1 MKNNLII
8 IFILFINFFHF
19 IDSYAEDDFN
29 FDVTEIQVTQN
40 GNLIKG
46 FKRGV
51 VKTNTNQTIITAD
64 TFEYNKSTNIL
75 NAKGNVIVNDLVKNY
90 LIESDDITYF
100 KDQDNIFSKG
110 KTTGLINSRYKI
122 LSNDVKL
129 NRKMNIISSDNKTII
144 IDESSTEYHASKF
157 QYLINQ
163 KVLKGKNIEIRT
175 GLDKSKNENEIYF
188 FNDGIFNLNNEEFL
202 ASDTK
207 IFIKKN
213 SFDNSDNDPRIYGIS
228 SSKKND
234 KTILNKATFTSCKKD
249 DDCPPWHIDAK
260 KITHDTIKKKI
271 IYDNAILKVYD
282 VPVLYFPKFFHPDP
296 SVNRQ
301 SGFLQPQL
309 NSSNILGTSFML
321 PYYHVISDNKDLT
334 IKPIKFD
341 SNINMIQ
348 NEYRQKNKFSS
359 FIGDFGLTKGY
370 QSLTTDNKK
379 KDLAHFFGKYD
390 LDLNLD
396 DFNNSSLN
404 LSLQKT
410 TNDTYL
416 KVFDTNLQN
425 VDELL
430 LPKQQSQL
438 FSELKL
444 NLDHKDYNSLTGI
457 RMYENLDKKDSDR
470 YQYNLP
476 YYRFSKNILKL
487 DIGNLNFISSGDN
500 VYKNT
505 NNIRS
510 SMINDFNFSSLN
522 FLTKNGLKNKFELNL
537 KNTNFIGKNDPDYK
551 SSPSNELVSLFNF
564 KSSLPMIKKSKKF
577 KNTIE
582 PKISFRINPTNM
594 KNSSDQSKLIN
605 TNNIFSMNRLGLN
618 NTLEEGKS
626 ITMGLNHKKENIENI
641 NKYFQFNLATI
652 FRDKNSL
659 NIPKSSGISDKQSNL
674 FGSVV
679 YGLSDKLVFDYDFSL
694 DNDYKKFEY
703 NSIGSTIN
711 LGNFNSRINFL
722 EKGGKIGGTNSIEN
736 FSSYNFND
744 DNSIKFNTR
753 RNRKIGLTEYYDL
766 VYEYKNDCLTA
777 GFKYRKSFYQDRDLK
792 PSEDLVFTISII
804 PLTQYEQKIDETM
817 LRNN

>member
-1 MKNNLII
+1 
-8 IFILFINFFHF
+8 
-19 IDSYAEDDFN
+19 
-29 FDVTEIQVTQN
+29 
-40 GNLIKG
+40 
-46 FKRGV
+46 
-51 VKTNTNQTIITAD
+51 
-64 TFEYNKSTNIL
+64 
-75 NAKGNVIVNDLVKNY
+75 
-90 LIESDDITYF
+90 
-100 KDQDNIFSKG
+100 
-110 KTTGLINSRYKI
+110 
-122 LSNDVKL
+122 
-129 NRKMNIISSDNKTII
+129 
-144 IDESSTEYHASKF
+144 
-157 QYLINQ
+157 
-163 KVLKGKNIEIRT
+163 
-175 GLDKSKNENEIYF
+175 
-188 FNDGIFNLNNEEFL
+188 
-202 ASDTK
+202 
-207 IFIKKN
+207 
-213 SFDNSDNDPRIYGIS
+213 
-228 SSKKND
+228 
-234 KTILNKATFTSCKKD
+234 
-249 DDCPPWHIDAK
+249 
-260 KITHDTIKKKI
+260 
-271 IYDNAILKVYD
+271 
-282 VPVLYFPKFFHPDP
+282 
-296 SVNRQ
+296 
-301 SGFLQPQL
+301 
-309 NSSNILGTSFML
+309 
-321 PYYHVISDNKDLT
+321 
-334 IKPIKFD
+334 
-341 SNINMIQ
+341 
-348 NEYRQKNKFSS
+348 
-359 FIGDFGLTKGY
+359 
-370 QSLTTDNKK
+370 
-379 KDLAHFFGKYD
+379 
-390 LDLNLD
+390 
-396 DFNNSSLN
+396 
-404 LSLQKT
+404 
-410 TNDTYL
+410 
-416 KVFDTNLQN
+416 
-425 VDELL
+425 L

-457 RMYENLDKKDSDR
+457 RMYENLNKKDSDR

-500 VYKNT
+500 AYKNT

-618 NTLEEGKS
+618 KTLEEGKS

-722 EKGGKIGGTNSIEN
+722 EQSGKIGSTNSIEN

>member
-1 MKNNLII
+1 
-8 IFILFINFFHF
+8 
-19 IDSYAEDDFN
+19 
-29 FDVTEIQVTQN
+29 
-40 GNLIKG
+40 
-46 FKRGV
+46 
-51 VKTNTNQTIITAD
+51 
-64 TFEYNKSTNIL
+64 
-75 NAKGNVIVNDLVKNY
+75 
-90 LIESDDITYF
+90 
-100 KDQDNIFSKG
+100 
-110 KTTGLINSRYKI
+110 
-122 LSNDVKL
+122 
-129 NRKMNIISSDNKTII
+129 
-144 IDESSTEYHASKF
+144 
-157 QYLINQ
+157 
-163 KVLKGKNIEIRT
+163 
-175 GLDKSKNENEIYF
+175 
-188 FNDGIFNLNNEEFL
+188 
-202 ASDTK
+202 
-207 IFIKKN
+207 
-213 SFDNSDNDPRIYGIS
+213 
-228 SSKKND
+228 
-234 KTILNKATFTSCKKD
+234 
-249 DDCPPWHIDAK
+249 
-260 KITHDTIKKKI
+260 
-271 IYDNAILKVYD
+271 
-282 VPVLYFPKFFHPDP
+282 
-296 SVNRQ
+296 
-301 SGFLQPQL
+301 
-309 NSSNILGTSFML
+309 ML

-457 RMYENLDKKDSDR
+457 RMYENLDEKDSDR

-500 VYKNT
+500 AYKNT

-605 TNNIFSMNRLGLN
+605 TNNIFSMN
-618 NTLEEGKS
+618 
-626 ITMGLNHKKENIENI
+626 
-641 NKYFQFNLATI
+641 
-652 FRDKNSL
+652 
-659 NIPKSSGISDKQSNL
+659 
-674 FGSVV
+674 
-679 YGLSDKLVFDYDFSL
+679 
-694 DNDYKKFEY
+694 
-703 NSIGSTIN
+703 
-711 LGNFNSRINFL
+711 
-722 EKGGKIGGTNSIEN
+722 
-736 FSSYNFND
+736 
-744 DNSIKFNTR
+744 
-753 RNRKIGLTEYYDL
+753 
-766 VYEYKNDCLTA
+766 
-777 GFKYRKSFYQDRDLK
+777 
-792 PSEDLVFTISII
+792 
-804 PLTQYEQKIDETM
+804 
-817 LRNN
+817 